1 MMRSVLPATTEAG
14 GSRRSVTATRRRRG
28 TSRKRVLALIVAGL
42 AVGSVSAAGGAA
54 AESLSGSDHSGRSGS
69 HGDSTGWHAIDP
81 FGYQHS
87 DPNPLRQNE
96 HRDALRDY
104 HRRKGSESGESGASN
119 GAGDSAWT
127 RTQRPDGSGWTVCR
141 PHAKWC

>member
-1 MMRSVLPATTEAG
+1 M
-14 GSRRSVTATRRRRG
+14 
-28 TSRKRVLALIVAGL
+28 LALIVAGL
-42 AVGSVSAAGGAA
+42 AAGSVSAAGGAA
-54 AESLSGSDHSGRSGS
+54 AESLSGSDHSDHSDRSGS

-96 HRDALRDY
+96 HRDALREY
-104 HRRKGSESGESGASN
+104 HRRTGPESGESGASD